1 MISHKEY
8 NLYMQWYV
16 LYICFIIINKSYF
29 NFFRDAEMEDAEADS
44 TDLEGMDESNAPTST
59 K

>member
-1 MISHKEY
+1 MLS
-8 NLYMQWYV
+8 
-16 LYICFIIINKSYF
+16 FI
-29 NFFRDAEMEDAEADS
+29 FFRDAEMEDAEADS